1 MNTLTTLILAVFAS
15 GGFWTFLQAM
25 ITSHRKK
32 KTPTENMVLALGR
45 DKLLFLNK
53 KYKKLGYIPEDD
65 YETYIALGEAYIGM
79 EGNTLVRKGFEDGRK
94 LPIREEE

>member
-1 MNTLTTLILAVFAS
+1 MNTLTTIILAVFAS

-32 KTPTENMVLALGR
+32 KMVLALGR

-53 KYKKLGYIPEDD
+53 KYKKLGFIPEDD